1 MYLSVRDLTLAI
13 EGKELLHSVS
23 FDAEE
28 GTITVIAG
36 RNGSGKSLL
45 LKCLKG
51 LEKPQAG
58 SITLDGREL
67 KGRKERMAAF
77 GLVFQDP
84 SLQAVGSTVEKDIAF
99 GPENMGL
106 PRERI
111 REIVDSMCSRFSLDR
126 IRKERPEVLSG
137 GEKRRLA
144 IAGVLAM
151 DAKVLLLD
159 EPFANL
165 DYPSTLMMIETLIE
179 LRESGQTVIIVSHEA
194 EKFLAHTDT
203 LFIMDKGILAESGRS
218 SEIFQKLPEYDI
230 FIPDGASFGDLT
242 WLKR

>member
-1 MYLSVRDLTLAI
+1 MYLSVKDLTLAI

-111 REIVDSMCSRFSLDR
+111 REIVDSMCRRFSLDR
-126 IRKERPEVLSG
+126 IRKDRPEVLSG

-194 EKFLAHTDT
+194 EKFLRHTDRT
-203 LFIMDKGILAESGRS
+203 IIMADGRIAADGSSRDVMPLLKGNGI
-218 SEIFQKLPEYDI
+218 Y
-230 FIPDGASFGDLT
+230 IPDGARIEDLS
-242 WLKR
+242 WLA

>member
-1 MYLSVRDLTLAI
+1 
-13 EGKELLHSVS
+13 
-23 FDAEE
+23 
-28 GTITVIAG
+28 
-36 RNGSGKSLL
+36 
-45 LKCLKG
+45 
-51 LEKPQAG
+51 
-58 SITLDGREL
+58 
-67 KGRKERMAAF
+67 MAAF

-111 REIVDSMCSRFSLDR
+111 REIVDSMCRRFSLDR
-126 IRKERPEVLSG
+126 IRKDRPEVLSG

-194 EKFLAHTDT
+194 EKFLRHTDRT
-203 LFIMDKGILAESGRS
+203 IIMADGRIAADGSSRDVMPLLKGNGI
-218 SEIFQKLPEYDI
+218 Y
-230 FIPDGASFGDLT
+230 IPDGARIEDLS
-242 WLKR
+242 WLA

>member
-111 REIVDSMCSRFSLDR
+111 REIVDSMCRRFSLDR

-194 EKFLAHTDT
+194 EKFLRHTDMT
-203 LFIMDKGILAESGRS
+203 IIMADGRIAADGSSRDVMPLLKGNGI
-218 SEIFQKLPEYDI
+218 Y
-230 FIPDGASFGDLT
+230 IPDGARIEDLS
-242 WLKR
+242 WLA

>member
-111 REIVDSMCSRFSLDR
+111 REIVDSMCHRFSLDR

-194 EKFLAHTDT
+194 EKFLRHTDRT
-203 LFIMDKGILAESGRS
+203 IIMADGRIAADGSSRDVMPLLKGNGI
-218 SEIFQKLPEYDI
+218 Y
-230 FIPDGASFGDLT
+230 IPDGARIEDLS
-242 WLKR
+242 WLA

>member
-111 REIVDSMCSRFSLDR
+111 REIVDSMCRRFSLDR

-194 EKFLAHTDT
+194 EKFLRHTDRT
-203 LFIMDKGILAESGRS
+203 IIMADGRIAADGSSRDVMPLLKGNGI
-218 SEIFQKLPEYDI
+218 Y
-230 FIPDGASFGDLT
+230 IPDGARIEDLS
-242 WLKR
+242 WLA

>member
-58 SITLDGREL
+58 SITLEGRAL
-67 KGRKERMAAF
+67 SGRKERMAAF

-84 SLQAVGSTVEKDIAF
+84 SLQTVGSTVEKDIAF

-126 IRKERPEVLSG
+126 IRRERPEVLSG

-194 EKFLAHTDT
+194 EKFLRHTDRT
-203 LFIMDKGILAESGRS
+203 IIMADGRIAADGRS
-218 SEIFQKLPEYDI
+218 SDVMPLLKGNGIY
-230 FIPDGASFGDLT
+230 IPDGARIEDLS
-242 WLKR
+242 WLA

>member
-179 LRESGQTVIIVSHEA
+179 LRESGQTVIIVSYEA
-194 EKFLAHTDT
+194 EKFLRHTDRT
-203 LFIMDKGILAESGRS
+203 IIMADGRIAADGSSRDVMPLLKGNGI
-218 SEIFQKLPEYDI
+218 Y
-230 FIPDGASFGDLT
+230 IPDGARIEDLS
-242 WLKR
+242 WLA

>member
-111 REIVDSMCSRFSLDR
+111 REIVDSMCRRFSLDR
-126 IRKERPEVLSG
+126 IRKDRPEVLSG

-194 EKFLAHTDT
+194 EKFLRHTDRT
-203 LFIMDKGILAESGRS
+203 IIMADGRIAADGSSRDVIPLLKGNGI
-218 SEIFQKLPEYDI
+218 Y
-230 FIPDGASFGDLT
+230 IPDGARIEDLS
-242 WLKR
+242 WLA

>member
-111 REIVDSMCSRFSLDR
+111 REIVDSMCHRFSLDR

-179 LRESGQTVIIVSHEA
+179 LRESGQTVVIVSHEA
-194 EKFLAHTDT
+194 EKFLRHTDRT
-203 LFIMDKGILAESGRS
+203 IIMADGRIAADGSSRDVMPLLKGNGI
-218 SEIFQKLPEYDI
+218 Y
-230 FIPDGASFGDLT
+230 IPDGARIEDLS
-242 WLKR
+242 WLA

>member
-165 DYPSTLMMIETLIE
+165 DYPSTQMMIETLIE

-194 EKFLAHTDT
+194 EKFLRHTDRT
-203 LFIMDKGILAESGRS
+203 IIMADGRIAADGSSRDVMPLLKGNGI
-218 SEIFQKLPEYDI
+218 Y
-230 FIPDGASFGDLT
+230 IPDGARIEDLS
-242 WLKR
+242 WLA

>member
-58 SITLDGREL
+58 SITLNGREL

-126 IRKERPEVLSG
+126 IRRERPEVLSG

-194 EKFLAHTDT
+194 EKFLRHTDRT
-203 LFIMDKGILAESGRS
+203 IIMADGRIAADGSSRDVMPLLKGNGI
-218 SEIFQKLPEYDI
+218 Y
-230 FIPDGASFGDLT
+230 IPDGARIEDLS
-242 WLKR
+242 WLA

>member
-194 EKFLAHTDT
+194 EKFLRHTDRT
-203 LFIMDKGILAESGRS
+203 IIMADGRIAADGSSRDVMPLLKGNGI
-218 SEIFQKLPEYDI
+218 Y
-230 FIPDGASFGDLT
+230 IPDGAHIEDLS
-242 WLKR
+242 WLA

>member
-151 DAKVLLLD
+151 DVKVLLLD

-194 EKFLAHTDT
+194 EKFLRHTDRT
-203 LFIMDKGILAESGRS
+203 IIMADGRIAADGNSRDVMPLLKGNGI
-218 SEIFQKLPEYDI
+218 Y
-230 FIPDGASFGDLT
+230 IPDGARIEDLS
-242 WLKR
+242 WLA

>member
-111 REIVDSMCSRFSLDR
+111 REIVDSMCRRFSLDR
-126 IRKERPEVLSG
+126 IRKDRPEVLSG

-151 DAKVLLLD
+151 DVKVLLLD

-194 EKFLAHTDT
+194 EKFLRHTDRT
-203 LFIMDKGILAESGRS
+203 IIMADGRIAADGSSRDVMPLLKRNGI
-218 SEIFQKLPEYDI
+218 Y
-230 FIPDGASFGDLT
+230 IPDGARIEDLS
-242 WLKR
+242 WLA

>member
-194 EKFLAHTDT
+194 EKFLRHTDRT
-203 LFIMDKGILAESGRS
+203 IIMADGRIAADGSSRDVMPLLKGNGI
-218 SEIFQKLPEYDI
+218 Y
-230 FIPDGASFGDLT
+230 IPDGARIEDLS
-242 WLKR
+242 WLA